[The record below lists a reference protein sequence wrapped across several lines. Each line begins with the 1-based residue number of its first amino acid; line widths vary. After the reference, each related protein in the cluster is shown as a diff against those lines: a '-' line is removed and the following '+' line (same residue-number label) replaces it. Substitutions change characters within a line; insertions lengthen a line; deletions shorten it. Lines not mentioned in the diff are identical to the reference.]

1 MTNLCSGIG
10 QRKYRCT
17 FSGLATIAFGVDI
30 GLLTLYHGEHAADEF
45 ELDGIHHTP
54 VAFALTALALIV
66 VSELRIVDDGTVG
79 CLRKGSFQLVV
90 TFLADMVA

>member
-1 MTNLCSGIG
+1 MTNLCSEIA
-10 QRKYRCT
+10 QRRYGCT
-17 FSGLATIAFGVDI
+17 SSVLATIAFGVDI

-66 VSELRIVDDGTVG
+66 VSELRIVDDGTAG
-79 CLRKGSFQLVV
+79 CRWKGSVQLVV